1 MADDEREYS
10 ESEEE
15 EEEEVGRKK
24 ASSGQKATR
33 EESQPKMT
41 EAELAMEEK
50 LRKKKEEDE
59 AMWAEYIE
67 QWRKQRSKEEE
78 ELRKLKERQARRKV
92 TRAEQEKRM
101 MELKRRQEEQRQRE
115 IEEKKQKE
123 AEAKRKRLEDAE
135 KKRQAMLE
143 EQKKMKEGVKP
154 NFVIQKKEG
163 GAPIMTAHAGGFDKM
178 STVEQARAEM
188 SKSKEQ
194 LAEDKQ
200 IALTYRVK
208 PLNIE
213 GLGSEKLRSTAEE
226 LWAKIVTLESE
237 KYDLEDKMKRQDY
250 DLRELTERQKQI
262 NRQKALKKGIDPA
275 EAEGKHP
282 PKIQVASKYE
292 RRLDRRTFAI
302 KKSWFEEPKIH
313 VASKFER
320 RVDRRTYVDKKS
332 LFDGGLEKTVKEQ
345 MEKSWAERM
354 NTFKERGPKQL
365 PKWDP
370 TAPKVK
376 EVIEHRTYD
385 DDDLLDLE
393 PPSFEYNLIS
403 WSILANRRE

>member
-15 EEEEVGRKK
+15 EEEEVGR

-282 PKIQVASKYE
+282 PKI
-292 RRLDRRTFAI
+292 
-302 KKSWFEEPKIH
+302 H

-393 PPSFEYNLIS
+393 PPSFGLPEPEPKKRRRKRKNKNNTCLNKEYNLIS